1 MNAIELVFT
10 SPQAVELPIAYH
22 ALVQGLLY
30 SVWRETRPFLH
41 DAGFARGLRLF
52 VFGPL
57 EGRYQVAG
65 RRIRF
70 ASPLRLEVRS
80 PVSGLLEDL
89 CRALPLRRELRLG
102 NASLR
107 LEQLTLRDQL
117 VFPDSTL
124 IRARSPIALYRTLPD
139 RKTQYFAPGT
149 RNGCRGF
156 GETWRKS
163 WRAWGWTPPPN
174 WSWSRFGPACTSEC
188 CASRRP
194 ISPAIWGNSG
204 SAQTRRPWRCC
215 TTPGWAAGTA
225 RGVEC
230 STSCPHVPPR
240 NMRRRHEAAL

>member
-10 SPQAVELPIAYH
+10 SPQAVELSIAYH

-139 RKTQYFAPGT
+139 RKTQYFAPGDPEWLPGLR
-149 RNGCRGF
+149 RNLAEKLEGLGLDAPAELELEPVWPSLHKRVLRFKETYITGYLGKFRLRTDPEAMAVLYYAGLGSRNSQGCGMF
-156 GETWRKS
+156 DILS
-163 WRAWGWTPPPN
+163 ACPP
-174 WSWSRFGPACTSEC
+174 AE
-188 CASRRP
+188 
-194 ISPAIWGNSG
+194 
-204 SAQTRRPWRCC
+204 
-215 TTPGWAAGTA
+215 
-225 RGVEC
+225 
-230 STSCPHVPPR
+230 
-240 NMRRRHEAAL
+240 HEEAP